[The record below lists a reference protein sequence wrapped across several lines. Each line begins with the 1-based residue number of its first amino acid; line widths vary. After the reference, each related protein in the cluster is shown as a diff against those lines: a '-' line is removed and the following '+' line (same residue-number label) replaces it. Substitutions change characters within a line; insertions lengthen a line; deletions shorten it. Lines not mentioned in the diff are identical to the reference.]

1 VAEAAAVPAA
11 VVAEVVVPHPAA
23 LQAVEHLLHSNN
35 SGSCQKGRQIFLLS
49 LFLFNS
55 THTEE
60 TDMKLGKRLLFA
72 GAGSAVLW
80 IGFLMATPAPQTQM
94 PTPPQGMKAGQFF
107 KNVTTSTLKDLTV
120 DDFLG
125 TMGVITGDL
134 GLDCADCHPGAGSN
148 KADFVSDAIKKK
160 VTARKMIEMVA
171 AINKTNFSGVQMV
184 TCYTCHHGREIPVT
198 SLPLDRLYSYTPME
212 DEDVVPPAVGGP
224 TADQI
229 LDKYIQAVGGAQRL
243 SGLTSFIATG
253 ASIGY
258 GGFGGDGEFTIYAK
272 SPNQRTT
279 TITFK
284 NHPDRG
290 DSTWTFDGR
299 TGWIKTP
306 RGLFSMYELVGGELD
321 GARLEAQLAFPGQIK
336 TILRNWRTGLR
347 RAIDNKDYLIVQGS
361 GTRGLLATFYFDEE
375 TGLLRRLVR
384 YTPSPVGRV
393 PVQVDYLDYRDVG
406 GIKFPFELQF
416 SWMDGRYSAKMK
428 EIRTNVAVD
437 AGVFGKPK

>member
-1 VAEAAAVPAA
+1 
-11 VVAEVVVPHPAA
+11 
-23 LQAVEHLLHSNN
+23 
-35 SGSCQKGRQIFLLS
+35 
-49 LFLFNS
+49 
-55 THTEE
+55 
-60 TDMKLGKRLLFA
+60 MKVGKRLLLV
-72 GAGSAVLW
+72 GAGSVILW
-80 IGFLMATPAPQTQM
+80 IGFLVAAPAPQTQM
-94 PTPPQGMKAGQFF
+94 PTPPQGVKSGQFF
-107 KNVTTSTLKDLTV
+107 KNVTTSTLKELSV

-125 TMGVITGDL
+125 AMGVITGDL
-134 GLDCADCHPGAGSN
+134 GLDCSDCHPGAGSN
-148 KADFVSDAIKKK
+148 KADFVSDAIQKKK
-160 VTARKMIEMVA
+160 TARKMIEMVA

-184 TCYTCHHGREIPVT
+184 TCYTCHHGKEIPVT
-198 SLPLDRLYSYTPME
+198 SLALDKLYSSPAFE
-212 DEDVVPPAVGGP
+212 DDDVVPPSVGGP

-229 LDKYIQAVGGAQRL
+229 LDKYIQAIGGAQRL
-243 SGLTSFIATG
+243 STLTSFIATG

-258 GGFGGDGEFTIYAK
+258 GGFGGDGEFTIYGK

-279 TITFK
+279 QITFK

-290 DSTWTFDGR
+290 DSTWTFDGK

-336 TILRNWRTGLR
+336 TLLRNWRTGLR

-361 GTRGLLATFYFDEE
+361 GQRGLLATFYFDEE
-375 TGLLRRLVR
+375 SGLLRRLVR

-416 SWMDGRYSAKMK
+416 SWMDGRYSAKLK
-428 EIRTNVAVD
+428 EIRTNVAID
-437 AGVFGKPK
+437 AAKFGKP